1 MLPNEYEYIPACGG
15 SATITAGRG
24 GVKQG
29 ETAVLGVING
39 MRIRFGGLDY
49 GLGLGSSSEEGVW

>member
-1 MLPNEYEYIPACGG
+1 MIEHHTMLPNEYEYIPACGG

-39 MRIRFGGLDY
+39 VNLFNTML
-49 GLGLGSSSEEGVW
+49 LA